1 MEHLQKTAR
10 LAKRAVLFYE
20 KQLRKRDGSLRW
32 AHSRFCPETNFSNQI
47 GGTTNHI
54 MRILG
59 ILLVQTLFLSG
70 VQAEVKGNWKR
81 HVVWEGLHNN
91 VAVAADF
98 TGDGR
103 VDIISNAGNKTR
115 LFVAPDWKEVI
126 IGDHKD
132 HNFIHGE
139 TFDVDGDGDADFIGA
154 RYQPGLIV
162 WFEQPDKNAAS
173 GPWKA
178 RIAEDEIIGI
188 HGVLKADVNG
198 DGKLDLLAN
207 SAQPKGK
214 FPDSAVWLEVPEN
227 PRLAKRWTRHVFA
240 KNDAPGLSH
249 YLGAGDL
256 NGDGRLDITLAAK
269 GGPSDK
275 SGKGEWFA
283 WWEAG
288 KDPTRPFK
296 KHLLPG
302 KHPGATNIL
311 PADVNG
317 DGKLDIV
324 ASLGHGTGLIWYE
337 NPGWKIHDINTE
349 LLSSHCLQVGDIDGD
364 GDIDAATCAYIS
376 RKAAWFENDGKGR
389 FTSHIIHD
397 DQAAYD
403 IRLVDMDGDGDLD
416 TLIAGQRSKNVVWFE
431 NPLRNP

>member
-1 MEHLQKTAR
+1 
-10 LAKRAVLFYE
+10 
-20 KQLRKRDGSLRW
+20 
-32 AHSRFCPETNFSNQI
+32 
-47 GGTTNHI
+47 

-59 ILLVQTLFLSG
+59 ILLAQALVLSAA
-70 VQAEVKGNWKR
+70 QADVKGNWKR
-81 HVVWEGLHNN
+81 QVVWEGLHNN

-389 FTSHIIHD
+389 FTTHIIHD

>member
-1 MEHLQKTAR
+1 
-10 LAKRAVLFYE
+10 
-20 KQLRKRDGSLRW
+20 
-32 AHSRFCPETNFSNQI
+32 
-47 GGTTNHI
+47 

-214 FPDSAVWLEVPEN
+214 FPDSAVWLEIPEN

-249 YLGAGDL
+249 YLGAGYL

-337 NPGWKIHDINTE
+337 NPGWKIHVINTV

-389 FTSHIIHD
+389 FISHIIHD

>member
-1 MEHLQKTAR
+1 MGDNHPYAAKPAKTIN
-10 LAKRAVLFYE
+10 
-20 KQLRKRDGSLRW
+20 S
-32 AHSRFCPETNFSNQI
+32 
-47 GGTTNHI
+47 I
-54 MRILG
+54 MCILRILF
-59 ILLVQTLFLSG
+59 VQTLILTS
-70 VQAEVKGNWKR
+70 VEAAAKGNWKR

-98 TGDGR
+98 TGDGK
-103 VDIISNAGNKTR
+103 VDIISNAGGKTR
-115 LFVAPDWKEVI
+115 LFVAPGWKEVI

-132 HNFIHGE
+132 HTFIHGE
-139 TFDVDGDGDADFIGA
+139 TFDVDGDGDSDFIGA

-162 WFEQPDKNAAS
+162 WFEQPNKNAAN

-207 SAQPKGK
+207 SAQPRGK
-214 FPDSAVWLEVPEN
+214 FPDSAVWLEVPKN
-227 PRLAKRWTRHVFA
+227 PRKADRWTRHVFA

-256 NGDGRLDITLAAK
+256 NSDGRLDITLAAK
-269 GGPSDK
+269 GGHSVK

-288 KDPTRPFK
+288 EDPTKPFK
-296 KHLLPG
+296 KHRLPG

-317 DGKLDIV
+317 DGKLDII
-324 ASLGHGTGLIWYE
+324 ASRGHGTGLIWYE

-364 GDIDAATCAYIS
+364 GDIDAVTCAYVS
-376 RKAAWFENDGKGR
+376 RKAAWFENDGKGK
-389 FTSHIIHD
+389 FTTHIIHD

-403 IRLVDMDGDGDLD
+403 IRLVDMDADGDLD
-416 TLIAGQRSKNVVWFE
+416 TLIAGQQSKNVVWYE
-431 NPLRNP
+431 NPLK

>member
-1 MEHLQKTAR
+1 
-10 LAKRAVLFYE
+10 
-20 KQLRKRDGSLRW
+20 
-32 AHSRFCPETNFSNQI
+32 
-47 GGTTNHI
+47 
-54 MRILG
+54 
-59 ILLVQTLFLSG
+59 
-70 VQAEVKGNWKR
+70 
-81 HVVWEGLHNN
+81 
-91 VAVAADF
+91 VAADF
-98 TGDGR
+98 TGDGK
-103 VDIISNAGNKTR
+103 VDIISNAGGKTR
-115 LFVAPDWKEVI
+115 LFVAPGWKEVI

-132 HNFIHGE
+132 HTFIHGE
-139 TFDVDGDGDADFIGA
+139 TFDVDGDGDSDFIGA

-162 WFEQPDKNAAS
+162 WFEQPNKNAAN

-207 SAQPKGK
+207 SAQPRGK
-214 FPDSAVWLEVPEN
+214 FPDSAVWLEVPKN
-227 PRLAKRWTRHVFA
+227 PRKADRWTRHVFA

-256 NGDGRLDITLAAK
+256 NSDGRLDITLAAK
-269 GGPSDK
+269 GGHSVK

-288 KDPTRPFK
+288 EDPTKPFK
-296 KHLLPG
+296 KHRLPG

-317 DGKLDIV
+317 DGKLDII
-324 ASLGHGTGLIWYE
+324 ASRGHGTGLIWYE

-349 LLSSHCLQVGDIDGD
+349 LLSSHCLQVGDIDSD
-364 GDIDAATCAYIS
+364 GDIDAVTCAYVS
-376 RKAAWFENDGKGR
+376 RKAAWFENDGKGK
-389 FTSHIIHD
+389 FITHIIHD

-403 IRLVDMDGDGDLD
+403 IRLVDMDADGDLD
-416 TLIAGQRSKNVVWFE
+416 TLIAGQQSKNVVWYE
-431 NPLRNP
+431 NTLK

>member
-1 MEHLQKTAR
+1 LGHNHPYPVKF
-10 LAKRAVLFYE
+10 AKII
-20 KQLRKRDGSLRW
+20 
-32 AHSRFCPETNFSNQI
+32 NN
-47 GGTTNHI
+47 I
-54 MRILG
+54 MRILR
-59 ILLVQTLFLSG
+59 ILFVQTLILSS
-70 VQAEVKGNWKR
+70 VEAAAKGNWKR
-81 HVVWEGLHNN
+81 HIVWEGLHNN

-98 TGDGR
+98 TGDGK
-103 VDIISNAGNKTR
+103 VDIISNAGGKTR
-115 LFVAPDWKEVI
+115 LFVAPAWKEFV

-132 HNFIHGE
+132 HTFIHGE
-139 TFDVDGDGDADFIGA
+139 TFDVDGDGDSDFIGA

-162 WFEQPDKNAAS
+162 WFEQPNKNATN

-214 FPDSAVWLEVPEN
+214 FPDSAVWLEVPKN
-227 PRLAKRWTRHVFA
+227 PHKADRWTRHVFA

-275 SGKGEWFA
+275 SGMGEWFA

-288 KDPTRPFK
+288 DDSTMPFK
-296 KHLLPG
+296 KHRLPG

-317 DGKLDIV
+317 DGKLDII
-324 ASLGHGTGLIWYE
+324 ASRGHGRGLIWYE
-337 NPGWKIHDINTE
+337 NPGWKIYDINTE
-349 LLSSHCLQVGDIDGD
+349 LLSSHCLQVGDIDDD
-364 GDIDAATCAYIS
+364 GDIDAVTCAYVS
-376 RKAAWFENDGKGR
+376 RKAAWFENDGKGK
-389 FTSHIIHD
+389 FTTHIIHN

-403 IRLVDMDGDGDLD
+403 IRLVDMDADGDLD
-416 TLIAGQRSKNVVWFE
+416 TLIAGQQSKNVVWFE
-431 NPLRNP
+431 NPLK